1 MSVTIGIDARPL
13 CDPGSDAHAY
23 TLHLVHA
30 LAYRKPDLA
39 FHLFV
44 DREPDAE
51 LLPRS
56 DRFAVSLLRAHP
68 SLWKPSALAPAAQRA
83 GCRLLHVQ
91 GTLPVASPVPVVTTV
106 RHLGPIDRPEAHPRT
121 VAWAWRHLLPRQI
134 GRAAAVIT
142 CSETTAAELRG
153 RLGVAEVVVTP
164 YGVEPAYRPQ
174 CESVQTAALRL
185 VELPA
190 RFVLGRARGGGAEA
204 VKAVWERARR
214 EHGLDLELVIEGDA
228 PAGIRAI
235 HELESRL
242 GPAVLSAARA
252 VILGA
257 PGEPTALAL
266 LEAMASGTPAV
277 GPGDPLLAEIGG
289 PAVSLGD
296 ESAQAAALATLVTD
310 EAERRKRMIQ
320 GLARA
325 QQRTWPGMAEAT
337 VAVYQQVLGA
347 YSGSC
352 GRA

>member
-1 MSVTIGIDARPL
+1 MPVTIGIDARPL

-30 LAYRKPDLA
+30 LAYLKPEFG

-44 DREPDAE
+44 DREPAVE
-51 LLPRS
+51 LIPRS
-56 DRFAVSLLRAHP
+56 DQIAVSQLRAHP

-91 GTLPVASPVPVVTTV
+91 GTLPVASPIPVVTTL
-106 RHLGPIDRPEAHPRT
+106 RHLGPIDRPEAYPRT

-142 CSETTAAELRG
+142 CSETTAAELRD
-153 RLGVAEVVVTP
+153 RLGVNEVVVTP

-185 VELPA
+185 VELPE
-190 RFVLGRARGGGAEA
+190 RFVLGRARAGGAEA
-204 VKAVWERARR
+204 VTAVWERARK

-235 HELESRL
+235 RELESQL

-252 VILGA
+252 IILGA
-257 PGEPTALAL
+257 SGEPTALAL
-266 LEAMASGTPAV
+266 LESMACGTPAV
-277 GPGDPLLAEIGG
+277 GPADALLAEIGG
-289 PAVSLGD
+289 PAVTLGD
-296 ESAQAAALATLVTD
+296 AAAQVAALAALVTD
-310 EAERRKRMIQ
+310 EAVRRRRMIQ

-337 VAVYQQVLGA
+337 VAVYRRVLEA